1 MRLLSETRNGRHS
14 LYLYDEGSYD
24 PLARVD
30 GQGEH
35 ARLRYYHT
43 DPNGLPQQLTED
55 DGRCIWQA
63 RYQVWGNTLAE
74 QQESFFV
81 EEQNLRFQGQYLD
94 RETGLHYNTFRFYD
108 PDIGRFISPDP
119 IGLAGGINLF
129 QYAPNP
135 LAWIDPV
142 GLAGCTLSK
151 ARSKK
156 YDYKLRLKRSEYPE
170 TFGHIDGA
178 IKKGHPYIVTIQRDT
193 AKLNRKLSLKDVKT
207 KKGKD
212 RDEWPMAM
220 FKEGGSGASVK
231 YIDPSD
237 NRGAGS
243 SIGNVLSDLPNG
255 TRIKIEVY

>member
-74 QQESFFV
+74 TQESFFV

-108 PDIGRFISPDP
+108 PDIGRFISPD
-119 IGLAGGINLF
+119 ADWR
-129 QYAPNP
+129 APN
-135 LAWIDPV
+135 
-142 GLAGCTLSK
+142 K
-151 ARSKK
+151 
-156 YDYKLRLKRSEYPE
+156 
-170 TFGHIDGA
+170 
-178 IKKGHPYIVTIQRDT
+178 
-193 AKLNRKLSLKDVKT
+193 
-207 KKGKD
+207 
-212 RDEWPMAM
+212 
-220 FKEGGSGASVK
+220 
-231 YIDPSD
+231 
-237 NRGAGS
+237 
-243 SIGNVLSDLPNG
+243 
-255 TRIKIEVY
+255 